1 MPVLTLEQV
10 EPPFAV
16 SCSRIVNGAGER
28 IRQYPWG
35 TMNGPCFCYSVSNSG
50 SLTIAPFIFGSYL
63 SHVDSRELGRVGFF
77 PQEELCTLMCVV
89 SPGVSQHIPWFLQ
102 HATPH
107 RTCSPAD
114 MHVGFYCCRSRPLS
128 LLFRLHHIVCSLAA
142 DPDHSDFILLR
153 NLLIG

>member
-35 TMNGPCFCYSVSNSG
+35 TMNGPCLCCSVSGGG
-50 SLTIAPFIFGSYL
+50 SLMIVPFIFGSYL
-63 SHVDSRELGRVGFF
+63 SHVDSRDFRGGVFPTKRKLYTHVRRV
-77 PQEELCTLMCVV
+77 
-89 SPGVSQHIPWFLQ
+89 PGGVYSRIPWGLQ

-114 MHVGFYCCRSRPLS
+114 MHVGFYCCRSRPIS